1 MAKAYLAKRL
11 APSAIAITFA
21 SAAYAQTQL
30 VPVTY
35 PDLPQLAPAQAIG
48 AVVWLHGR
56 SLDTEDS
63 QAPTPPYI
71 GILRRA
77 GWAPYR
83 FNRLTADDLLSNSTE
98 RLVDQIDQLKRQG
111 YRRIALAGQ
120 SFGGFIAL
128 GAAAETPK
136 VDAVIATAPAAFG
149 DFSDSFDT
157 WRLNATRLYP
167 LLERI
172 SRSKVMLFFFHGD
185 DFDPGGRGERADQI
199 LGRRPIPYA
208 IIDQPRS
215 LIQHWAAGSRLFAER
230 CGQFIADFLNGT
242 RNDETALLQCRDDN
256 PPVETPSR
264 PTGTA
269 SSFLTPPPRR

>member
-35 PDLPQLAPAQAIG
+35 PDLPQFGPAQAIG

-63 QAPTPPYI
+63 KAPTPPYI
-71 GILRRA
+71 EVLHRA
-77 GWAPYR
+77 GWDAYR
-83 FNRLTADDLLSNSTE
+83 FNRLTAEDLLSSSTA
-98 RLVDQIDQLKRQG
+98 RLVDQVDRLKRQG
-111 YRRIALAGQ
+111 YRQIALAGQ
-120 SFGGFIAL
+120 SFGAFIAL

-149 DFSDSFDT
+149 DFTNSFDT
-157 WRLNATRLYP
+157 WRLNAIRLYP

-172 SRSKVMLFFFHGD
+172 SRSRVMLFFFHGD

-199 LGRRPIPYA
+199 LGRRPIPYV
-208 IIDQPRS
+208 IIDQPRA
-215 LIQHWAAGSRLFAER
+215 LIKHWAAGSRLFAER
-230 CGQFIADFLNGT
+230 CGQFIADFLNGN
-242 RNDETALLQCRDDN
+242 RNDETIVLKCRDDN
-256 PPVETPSR
+256 PPAEIPSR
-264 PTGTA
+264 PTGKST
-269 SSFLTPPPRR
+269 SFLVRAPTR

>member
-21 SAAYAQTQL
+21 TAAYAQTQL

-83 FNRLTADDLLSNSTE
+83 FNRLTADDLLSSSTD

-149 DFSDSFDT
+149 DFSDSST
-157 WRLNATRLYP
+157 
-167 LLERI
+167 
-172 SRSKVMLFFFHGD
+172 
-185 DFDPGGRGERADQI
+185 PGGSTRRAYI
-199 LGRRPIPYA
+199 RCSSGSPG
-208 IIDQPRS
+208 PRS
-215 LIQHWAAGSRLFAER
+215 CCFSFTATISTQAGAANEPIKSSAAA
-230 CGQFIADFLNGT
+230 QF
-242 RNDETALLQCRDDN
+242 
-256 PPVETPSR
+256 PTPSSTSHDR
-264 PTGTA
+264 
-269 SSFLTPPPRR
+269 